1 MKTFP
6 GLLLTALI
14 LFLPAISMAQFEG
27 VIEFRKH
34 TTIDSIT
41 YIYYIKGNKVRLD
54 EIGVRSRRVEGTYI
68 VDLKEKKIVVVSHD
82 RKLYMDKPQTTPGQ
96 PAGSPEVIKTKN
108 TRTIQGYKCTE
119 YVVKNTAD
127 NTQVSYWITNGKF
140 DFFDPFLKLVTR
152 KEKLITYYRMLNMGD
167 GSFPMLAVETV
178 LTTGK
183 VSGSMEATKVEKKTL
198 DAALFEVPKG
208 YEKVKD

>member
-1 MKTFP
+1 
-6 GLLLTALI
+6 
-14 LFLPAISMAQFEG
+14 MAQFEG

-34 TTIDSIT
+34 TSIDSIT
-41 YIYYIKGNKVRLD
+41 YIYYIKENKVRLD

-82 RKLYMDKPQTTPGQ
+82 RKLYMDKPQTA
-96 PAGSPEVIKTKN
+96 PAKPSGTPEVIKTKN

-119 YVVKNTAD
+119 YIVKNAND
-127 NTQVSYWITNGKF
+127 DTQVTYWITNGKF
-140 DFFDPFLKLVTR
+140 DFFDPFMKLVTR
-152 KEKLITYYRMLNMGD
+152 KEKLITYYRLLDLGA
-167 GSFPMLAVETV
+167 GSFPMLAIETV
-178 LTTGK
+178 LSTGR

-198 DAALFEVPKG
+198 DSALFEVPKG